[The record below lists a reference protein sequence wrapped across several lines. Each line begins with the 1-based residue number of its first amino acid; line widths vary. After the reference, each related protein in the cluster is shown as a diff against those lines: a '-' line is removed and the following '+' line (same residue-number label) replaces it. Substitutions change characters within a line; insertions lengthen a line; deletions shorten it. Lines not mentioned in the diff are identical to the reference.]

1 MPNRAAQKSRIAL
14 VKCAA
19 YKSAEVAAALEKAF
33 ALLGGIGVFIT
44 PGSKVLVKPNLLMA
58 VPASSGIVTHPEVVR
73 AVIREL
79 KKINCRVLLGDGPS
93 AMNLGKERVERVYE
107 ATGMRLLAEQEGVEL
122 VRFEKHRMRKGVPLS
137 ALLDECDALV
147 NVPKFKTHTLMFLS
161 GAVKNLYG
169 LVSGP
174 YKTELHRR
182 YFRPEQF
189 AEVLADIYGSVK
201 PALTVI
207 DGIVAMEGD
216 GPGTGGRLRSQ
227 GVLLVGRDCV
237 ALDSALAFM
246 AGVKPEGVLS
256 NRAAARKGL
265 GNCDLNAIEVLGEA
279 LEAVCDSA
287 FRPPSTSITA
297 AIPGFLLAP
306 LQRLM
311 RFFKPKI
318 DRLLCVR
325 CGECVK
331 ICPVKAVRFI
341 DGYPRVEQGKC
352 ISCFCCHETCP
363 ARAIK
368 IAKSWLAR
376 LMRL

>member
-1 MPNRAAQKSRIAL
+1 MQSRAAQKSRIAL
-14 VKCAA
+14 VRCAD
-19 YKSAEVAAALEKAF
+19 YKSAEVAEALEKALS
-33 ALLGGIGVFIT
+33 LLGGIGDFIT
-44 PGSKVLVKPNLLMA
+44 PGSRVLVKPNLLMA

-73 AVIREL
+73 AVIRQL

-93 AMNLGKERVERVYE
+93 VWGREDRNVERVYE
-107 ATGMRLLAEQEGVEL
+107 ATGMRLLAEQENVEL
-122 VRFEKHRMRKGVPLS
+122 VRFGKHRVRKGVPLS
-137 ALLDECDALV
+137 VLLDECDALV

-161 GAVKNLYG
+161 GGVKNLYG

-182 YFRPEQF
+182 YFRPGQF

-227 GVLLVGRDCV
+227 GVLLAGRDCV

-246 AGVKPEGVLS
+246 AGVKPESVLS

-265 GNCDLNAIEVLGEA
+265 GNCDLSAIEVMGEP
-279 LEAVCDSA
+279 LETARGAA

-297 AIPGFLLAP
+297 SIPGFLLAP
-306 LQRLM
+306 LKKLM
-311 RFFKPKI
+311 RFKPRI
-318 DRLLCVR
+318 DRSLCAR
-325 CGECVK
+325 CGKCVE
-331 ICPVKAVRFI
+331 ICPVKAVCFI
-341 DGYPRVEQGKC
+341 DGYPRVDESKC

-376 LMRL
+376 LAGL